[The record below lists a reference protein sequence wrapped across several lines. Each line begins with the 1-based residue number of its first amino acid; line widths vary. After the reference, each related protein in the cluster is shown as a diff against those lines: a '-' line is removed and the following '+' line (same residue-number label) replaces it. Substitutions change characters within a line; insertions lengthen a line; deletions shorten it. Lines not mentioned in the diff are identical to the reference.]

1 MKYLI
6 IILSFV
12 VVNEMSSQFKVG
24 SNTKQIGNNNFF
36 ELESLIG
43 SKVVITKD
51 SGIMGIGTATPL
63 VDLDIVSKKVATN
76 TINADFGL
84 LRLARPTSTN
94 VKWGHVAQFNLG
106 SYTTGGAA
114 HTRLDIGLN
123 NDGNLTPSS
132 ILTLQ
137 GNGNVGVGTVAPSNR
152 LEVAATGETLIGN
165 ATARISNYSAL
176 ATDNFAGLMFKA
188 NNIAGEG
195 SWKIGSRQENS
206 TEASDQNFHFTN
218 SYNGSSYASRMVVT
232 PDGNVGIGNT
242 APLSRLH
249 VTEPIN
255 NAAFQSVLTVD
266 ANPATLAANGFNGVN
281 PDITK
286 MSSGIQFKGWNG
298 KNEGGIFRQTGSADK
313 SHMLFTVNT
322 TNDVAMVINENRNV
336 GVGTT
341 APTQR
346 MHIKGI
352 NNQPASTGTISN
364 AILRIDGSSNHA
376 LDIGTYTNVPYG
388 AYLQSVTT
396 TDLGS
401 AIKVPLV
408 LNPVGGNV
416 GIGIDAPATKLEV
429 NGAAT
434 NTSALNA
441 GSLTSID
448 FSASNIAF
456 TSATA
461 TNISLNNLKNGGAY
475 TLIFTSTAATGTV
488 AFSATGFTFVYVGTE
503 ARTSGKKHIYS
514 LIVAGTEVYVTMGT
528 QN

>member
-1 MKYLI
+1 MKRVI
-6 IILSFV
+6 IAV
-12 VVNEMSSQFKVG
+12 VLFQTSINIFAQFKVG
-24 SNTKQIGNNNFF
+24 ANTKQIGNNSFF
-36 ELESLIG
+36 ELESLMG

-51 SGIMGIGTATPL
+51 SGIMGIGTSTPL

-114 HTRLDIGLN
+114 HTRLDIRLN
-123 NDGNLTPSS
+123 NDGNLTPSP

-137 GNGNVGVGTVAPSNR
+137 GNGNVS
-152 LEVAATGETLIGN
+152 
-165 ATARISNYSAL
+165 
-176 ATDNFAGLMFKA
+176 
-188 NNIAGEG
+188 
-195 SWKIGSRQENS
+195 
-206 TEASDQNFHFTN
+206 
-218 SYNGSSYASRMVVT
+218 
-232 PDGNVGIGNT
+232 IGNT

-266 ANPATLAANGFNGVN
+266 ANPSTLGSSGFNGVN
-281 PDITK
+281 PDLAK
-286 MSSGIQFKGWNG
+286 MSSGIQFLGWNG
-298 KNEGGIFRQTGSADK
+298 LKEGGIFRQTGSGGK
-313 SHMLFTVNT
+313 SHMLFTVNN
-322 TNDVAMVINENRNV
+322 TNDVAMVINEARRVGIGSIAPATTLHVQHANAVTNTINADAQILRLSRPSLTNVRWDNIAQFNLGSYATVAGGASTEARTRLDLALNDGNGLTTTNIMTWNASGNV
-336 GVGTT
+336 GIGTT
-341 APTQR
+341 APT
-346 MHIKGI
+346 
-352 NNQPASTGTISN
+352 S
-364 AILRIDGSSNHA
+364 
-376 LDIGTYTNVPYG
+376 
-388 AYLQSVTT
+388 
-396 TDLGS
+396 
-401 AIKVPLV
+401 
-408 LNPVGGNV
+408 
-416 GIGIDAPATKLEV
+416 KLEV

-461 TNISLNNLKNGGAY
+461 TAIALNNLKDGGAY

-514 LIVAGTEVYVTMGT
+514 LIVAGSEVYVTMGT